1 MKQRRYSLPS
11 ELPVTGGWRPL
22 LRTGWPLL
30 ILLLLPPGIGYL
42 WHGCTFGHWGGSL
55 VGLVIAVGFAA
66 VFWHGVLARTTEC
79 NSSVYHRAEQPVRYW
94 LTLGVWFAGYALGT
108 ASLLWAG
115 SPS

>member
-1 MKQRRYSLPS
+1 
-11 ELPVTGGWRPL
+11 L